1 MCIVLKAFH
10 FSTFQH
16 FLSLVWAPPFLW
28 ILWLL
33 LQVLWW
39 IIFVIGTCPI
49 WQMVPW
55 YFLPYRLVQRMA
67 NLCPHHCLPYA
78 PSGLRSGQTPFC
90 SNRCTLLAKAW
101 PVWGYVSPTCISA
114 NHIHRPSERCPG
126 NTLCAIDWQRT
137 SWDRLL
143 LALSGIVRFGSAQ
156 TLQMSEHGF
165 GRITEARRD
174 FWFPPL
180 FCYRDQV
187 GNR

>member
-1 MCIVLKAFH
+1 MYWKPLIF
-10 FSTFQH
+10 
-16 FLSLVWAPPFLW
+16 PPLN
-28 ILWLL
+28 
-33 LQVLWW
+33 
-39 IIFVIGTCPI
+39 IFYHWFEHLHSCESCGCHCVVMSVFIIGTFPI

-101 PVWGYVSPTCISA
+101 PIWGYVSTTYISA
-114 NHIHRPSERCPG
+114 NHIHRPPECCPG
-126 NTLCAIDWQRT
+126 NALCPIDWQRT

-165 GRITEARRD
+165 GRFTEARGISGSHHSFVIEIKWETGR
-174 FWFPPL
+174 
-180 FCYRDQV
+180 
-187 GNR
+187 GST